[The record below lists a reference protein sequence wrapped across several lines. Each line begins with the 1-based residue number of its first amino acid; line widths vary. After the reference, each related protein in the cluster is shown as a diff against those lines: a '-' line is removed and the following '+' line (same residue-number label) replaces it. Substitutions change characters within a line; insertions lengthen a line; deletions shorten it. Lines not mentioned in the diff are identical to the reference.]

1 VHAVSNTNWEGAGIA
16 PDVETPPAQALDVAQ
31 MRALTRLSQN
41 AKASPEQLSEYA
53 WAKIG
58 VEANLHPAALSAS
71 TLSAMTGRYAKAE
84 AKQDSIEVTLRDGA
98 LWMIRPKRPDARLS
112 PLVNEVF
119 AVEGYEIL
127 RVRLTGKTLEMLWSD
142 ESTPR
147 IFLRE

>member
-1 VHAVSNTNWEGAGIA
+1 
-16 PDVETPPAQALDVAQ
+16 
-31 MRALTRLSQN
+31 
-41 AKASPEQLSEYA
+41 
-53 WAKIG
+53 
-58 VEANLHPAALSAS
+58 
-71 TLSAMTGRYAKAE
+71 MTGRYAKAE

-112 PLVNEVF
+112 PLANEVF